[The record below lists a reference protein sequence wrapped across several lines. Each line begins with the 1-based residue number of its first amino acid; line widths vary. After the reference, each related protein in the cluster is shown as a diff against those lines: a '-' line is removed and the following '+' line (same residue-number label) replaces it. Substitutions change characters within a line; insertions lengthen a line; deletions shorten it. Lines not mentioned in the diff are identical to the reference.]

1 MQKGE
6 RPLAVNRMRTIEEF
20 ELRAIPQAELVV
32 QPADLRIFPGDPLV
46 RSDAVVVADAQPYA
60 KLFDTGT
67 MELRLTDDEVMG
79 IGARMSAYSGAFAEA
94 GPLAFV
100 ATTLTNEAF
109 AKRFLNVS
117 SVQRPAKLFRTLEQ
131 AKAWLATLPK

>member
-1 MQKGE
+1 MPIAWKI
-6 RPLAVNRMRTIEEF
+6 LAEHRLVSA
-20 ELRAIPQAELVV
+20 RADGPVTLQDIVDYL
-32 QPADLRIFPGDPLV
+32 
-46 RSDAVVVADAQPYA
+46 DAIVVADAQPYA

-67 MELRLTDDEVMG
+67 MELRLSDDEVMA

-100 ATTLTNEAF
+100 ATTLANEGF

-117 SVQRPAKLFRTLEQ
+117 SVRRPAKLFRTVEE